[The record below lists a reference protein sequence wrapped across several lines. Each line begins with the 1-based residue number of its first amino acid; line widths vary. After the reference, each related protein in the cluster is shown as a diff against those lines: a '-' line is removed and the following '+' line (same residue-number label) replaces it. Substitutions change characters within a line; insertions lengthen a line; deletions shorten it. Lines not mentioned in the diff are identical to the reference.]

1 MEPQT
6 PPSTPRKNDE
16 HLLHHQHVATPH
28 AASPATAAAAQQYNE
43 AMDAISRMVLE
54 SPKPLKTPRAC
65 RSVWQA
71 HGGGMVT
78 PQSTKRAASS
88 VVNKPSTKKRKRS
101 RSPYHLDRNSKPN
114 AE

>member
-6 PPSTPRKNDE
+6 PPSTPC
-16 HLLHHQHVATPH
+16 QHVATPH

-43 AMDAISRMVLE
+43 AMNAISRMVLE

-71 HGGGMVT
+71 HGGGMAA
-78 PQSTKRAASS
+78 PQSTKKVSS
-88 VVNKPSTKKRKRS
+88 SIIEPSTKKRKRS
-101 RSPYHLDRNSKPN
+101 ISPRHLDRNSKPN